1 MVGKRRLTLAPVVR
15 RALLPAVVALEPDS
29 DDDKADDWQRDKG
42 REAMS
47 REVAMAMDAT
57 LRPKPVHGVQGG
69 GDPSSPAQV
78 IASRF
83 WAQPE
88 DTDDEDPVHEVSVP
102 STPEFVKDA
111 LEADFTVD
119 QLARAERALAS
130 GNIPSSSDCRLS
142 RSVISSLVHRKLVG
156 TPWHG
161 PLPSPR
167 VSPPRTLG
175 DFFAKATYQYR
186 SKKTPASSGSVSGR
200 SPSTSRQART
210 PARSGSAGAD
220 PVSKKFENSNP
231 WNLDP
236 IFPPLNPAE
245 LPVVVTSAC
254 VTGERHELRESPNL
268 ISIGPGKFF
277 RPTPGLCSLFARTA
291 ARKPLR
297 QPPKHTASSPFA
309 EAKRSPKPPT
319 KKTFADVVREGKP
332 MAAQE
337 GFGGRGGGRF
347 NPGFDPGFNPGYGG
361 RGGGRGRFPPRG
373 RGRGHGGHG
382 GHGHHGGH
390 GYGGFNGGYQ
400 GAGRGGGW
408 HYNNDGRGWGY
419 GGQNHQPVPSGP
431 NHGVPPPMP
440 PPNHHSQPQAG
451 SQTTT
456 TGHGQAHP
464 RS

>member
-1 MVGKRRLTLAPVVR
+1 MVRKRRLTLAPAVR
-15 RALLPAVVALEPDS
+15 RALLPAAGAPEPDS
-29 DDDKADDWQRDKG
+29 DDDEADDQRCDKG

-47 REVAMAMDAT
+47 REIAMAVDAT
-57 LRPKPVHGVQGG
+57 LRPRPVHGVQGG
-69 GDPSSPAQV
+69 ATSSPAQV

-111 LEADFTVD
+111 LEAGFTVD

-130 GNIPSSSDCRLS
+130 GNIPSSSDRRLS

-186 SKKTPASSGSVSGR
+186 SAKTPASSGSVSGR
-200 SPSTSRQART
+200 SPSTSRPARTPVRSPASSGSRSPSTSRSART

-220 PVSKKFENSNP
+220 PGSKKFENSNP
-231 WNLDP
+231 RNLDS
-236 IFPPLNPAE
+236 IFPPLDPAE

-277 RPTPGLCSLFARTA
+277 RPTPGLCSLFARTRT
-291 ARKPLR
+291 RKPQR
-297 QPPKHTASSPFA
+297 QPPKHTATSPLVKA
-309 EAKRSPKPPT
+309 RHVPKLYPATQPT
-319 KKTFADVVREGKP
+319 KKIFCRRCSRRKA
-332 MAAQE
+332 
-337 GFGGRGGGRF
+337 
-347 NPGFDPGFNPGYGG
+347 
-361 RGGGRGRFPPRG
+361 
-373 RGRGHGGHG
+373 HGGS
-382 GHGHHGGH
+382 
-390 GYGGFNGGYQ
+390 GGFRWT
-400 GAGRGGGW
+400 GR
-408 HYNNDGRGWGY
+408 RKV
-419 GGQNHQPVPSGP
+419 QSGL
-431 NHGVPPPMP
+431 
-440 PPNHHSQPQAG
+440 
-451 SQTTT
+451 
-456 TGHGQAHP
+456 
-464 RS
+464 